1 MVLMDSVES
10 VTKDSIKGCI
20 MYGSGSESMRIEQTS
35 QSCGTISQGIQA
47 AWKIGKEMMGTVFR
61 TGILDG

>member
-20 MYGSGSESMRIEQTS
+20 VYGSGSESMRIEQTS

-47 AWKIGKEMMGTVFR
+47 AWKIGKK
-61 TGILDG
+61 